1 MRTWLIAVAL
11 ALVAVPLVVGVG
23 CGGGGDEEG
32 PSATTVP
39 VDRPTLEATLS
50 SMTLTLDDLPSGFV
64 LEEPGEVFT
73 DNEESAETDPEGKQA
88 ALARLDGWGRLLG
101 YDATYMTND
110 PLGVFIEG
118 GTALVSVSLNIFQTS
133 EGAVAMGEWGREVA
147 ADPSQSIALFPGVI
161 SIEGEPMSFP
171 SIGDETLAARFTGTL
186 RPEDVEFEVD
196 VDFVAH
202 LVAIRRDRATAHI
215 IVAAIGGA
223 TPGQEVEDII
233 RILDE
238 RLAQALQ

>member
-11 ALVAVPLVVGVG
+11 ALVAVPLVVGAG
-23 CGGGGDEEG
+23 CGGGDEEG

-39 VDRPTLEATLS
+39 TDRPTLEAMLR
-50 SMTLTLDDLPSGFV
+50 SMTLTVEDLPAGFV
-64 LEEPGEVFT
+64 LEEEAFT
-73 DNEESAETDPEGKQA
+73 DNEEVAETDPEGKQA

-101 YDATYMTND
+101 YEATYMTND
-110 PLGVFIEG
+110 PLGTFING
-118 GTALVSVSLNIFQTS
+118 GTASVTVSLSIFQTS
-133 EGAVAMGEWGREVA
+133 EGAAAGIEWGREVA
-147 ADPSQSIALFPGVI
+147 ADPSQSPGLFSGII

-186 RPEDVEFEVD
+186 RPEGVELEVD
-196 VDFVAH
+196 VDFIAH
-202 LVAIRRDRATAHI
+202 LVAIRRGRATAHI
-215 IVAAIGGA
+215 IVGAIGGA

-233 RILDE
+233 RTLDE

>member
-11 ALVAVPLVVGVG
+11 ALVAVPLVVGAG
-23 CGGGGDEEG
+23 CGGGDEEG

-39 VDRPTLEATLS
+39 TDRPTLEAMLR
-50 SMTLTLDDLPSGFV
+50 SMTLTVEDLPAGFV
-64 LEEPGEVFT
+64 LQEEAFT
-73 DNEESAETDPEGKQA
+73 DNEEVAETDPEGKQA

-101 YDATYMTND
+101 YEATYMTND
-110 PLGVFIEG
+110 PLGTFING
-118 GTALVSVSLNIFQTS
+118 GTASVTVSLSIFQTS
-133 EGAVAMGEWGREVA
+133 EGAAAGIEWGREVA
-147 ADPSQSIALFPGVI
+147 ADPSQSPGLFSGII

-186 RPEDVEFEVD
+186 RPEGVELEVD
-196 VDFVAH
+196 VDFIAH
-202 LVAIRRDRATAHI
+202 LVAIRRGRATAHI
-215 IVAAIGGA
+215 IVGAIGGA

-233 RILDE
+233 RTLDE

>member
-1 MRTWLIAVAL
+1 MRTRLIAVAL
-11 ALVAVPLVVGVG
+11 ALVAVPLVVGAG
-23 CGGGGDEEG
+23 CGGGDEEG

-39 VDRPTLEATLS
+39 TDRPTLEAMLRS
-50 SMTLTLDDLPSGFV
+50 VALTLDDLPPGFV
-64 LEEPGEVFT
+64 LQEEAFT
-73 DNEESAETDPEGKQA
+73 DNEEAAETDPEGNQA

-101 YDATYMTND
+101 YEATYMTND
-110 PLGVFIEG
+110 PLGTFING
-118 GTALVSVSLNIFQTS
+118 GTASVTVSLSIFQTA
-133 EGAVAMGEWGREVA
+133 EGAAAGIEWGREVA
-147 ADPSQSIALFPGVI
+147 ADPSQSPGLFSGII

-186 RPEDVEFEVD
+186 RPEGVELEVD
-196 VDFVAH
+196 VDFIAH

-215 IVAAIGGA
+215 IVGAIGGA

>member
-73 DNEESAETDPEGKQA
+73 DNEEAAETDPEGKQA

-110 PLGVFIEG
+110 PLGTFISG

-133 EGAVAMGEWGREVA
+133 EGAVAGMEWGREVA
-147 ADPSQSIALFPGVI
+147 ADPGQSIALFPGVI

-171 SIGDETLAARFTGTL
+171 SIGDETLAASFTGTL

>member
-11 ALVAVPLVVGVG
+11 AFIAVTPVVGVG
-23 CGGGGDEEG
+23 CGGGDEEG

-39 VDRPTLEATLS
+39 TDRPTLEAMLGS
-50 SMTLTLDDLPSGFV
+50 VALTLADLPAGFV

-73 DNEESAETDPEGKQA
+73 DNEEAAETDPEGKQA

-101 YDATYMTND
+101 YEASYMTND
-110 PLGVFIEG
+110 PMGTFIRG
-118 GTALVSVSLNIFQTS
+118 GTALVTVSLNIFQTS
-133 EGAVAMGEWGREVA
+133 EGAAAGIEWGRGVVD
-147 ADPSQSIALFPGVI
+147 DPGQSIALFPGVI
-161 SIEGEPMSFP
+161 SLEGESMSFP
-171 SIGDETLAARFTGTL
+171 SIGDETLAATFTGTL
-186 RPEDVEFEVD
+186 RPEDQELEVD

-202 LVAIRRDRATAHI
+202 MVAIRRGRGTAHI

-233 RILDE
+233 RTLDE

>member
-23 CGGGGDEEG
+23 CGGGDEEG

-73 DNEESAETDPEGKQA
+73 DNEEAAETDPEGKQA

-110 PLGVFIEG
+110 PLGTFMSG
-118 GTALVSVSLNIFQTS
+118 GTALVTVSLSIFQTS
-133 EGAVAMGEWGREVA
+133 EGAAAGMEWGREVA
-147 ADPSQSIALFPGVI
+147 ADPSSSGLFPGVI
-161 SIEGEPMSFP
+161 SIEGEPMSSP

-186 RPEDVEFEVD
+186 RPEGVEFEVD

-202 LVAIRRDRATAHI
+202 LVAIRRGRATAHI

>member
-39 VDRPTLEATLS
+39 TDRPTLEATLR
-50 SMTLTLDDLPSGFV
+50 TIAPTAEDLPAGFV
-64 LEEPGEVFT
+64 LQEEAFT
-73 DNEESAETDPEGKQA
+73 DNEEAAETDAEGKQA
-88 ALARLDGWGRLLG
+88 ALARFNEWGRLLG

-110 PLGVFIEG
+110 PLGTFING
-118 GTALVSVSLNIFQTS
+118 GTALVTVSLNIFQTS
-133 EGAVAMGEWGREVA
+133 EGAAAGMEWGREVA
-147 ADPSQSIALFPGVI
+147 ADPSSSGLIPGVI
-161 SIEGEPMSFP
+161 SIEAEPMSSP
-171 SIGDETLAARFTGTL
+171 TIGDETLAARFTGTI
-186 RPEDVEFEVD
+186 RPEGVELEVD

-202 LVAIRRDRATAHI
+202 LVAVRQGRGTAHI
-215 IVAAIGGA
+215 IVGAIGGA

-233 RILDE
+233 RTLDQ
-238 RLAQALQ
+238 RLAQTLQ

>member
-1 MRTWLIAVAL
+1 MRTWLIAAAL
-11 ALVAVPLVVGVG
+11 AFIAVTPVVGVG

-39 VDRPTLEATLS
+39 TDRPTLEATLRTVAP
-50 SMTLTLDDLPSGFV
+50 TLADLPSGFV
-64 LEEPGEVFT
+64 LQEEAFT
-73 DNEESAETDPEGKQA
+73 DNEEAAETDAEGKQA
-88 ALARLDGWGRLLG
+88 ALARFNEWGRLLG

-110 PLGVFIEG
+110 PLGTFISG
-118 GTALVSVSLNIFQTS
+118 GTALVTVSLNIFQTS
-133 EGAVAMGEWGREVA
+133 EGAAAGMEWGREVA
-147 ADPSQSIALFPGVI
+147 ADPSSSGLFPGVI
-161 SIEGEPMSFP
+161 SIEGESMSFP

-186 RPEDVEFEVD
+186 RPEGVELEVD

-215 IVAAIGGA
+215 VVGAIGGA
-223 TPGQEVEDII
+223 TPGQEVEDLI
-233 RILDE
+233 RTLDQ